1 MAQKFVHCLE
11 ELSIHKG
18 ELKELEELIKRC
30 NINISYLQKQAARVY
45 NNHVESLRGA
55 GDCKKSLQGKLGN
68 ITAERD
74 SFQKKVQR

>member
-1 MAQKFVHCLE
+1 MALSEDSPLGKIALKMAQKFVHCLE

-55 GDCKKSLQGKLGN
+55 GDCKKN
-68 ITAERD
+68 AEKAR
-74 SFQKKVQR
+74 